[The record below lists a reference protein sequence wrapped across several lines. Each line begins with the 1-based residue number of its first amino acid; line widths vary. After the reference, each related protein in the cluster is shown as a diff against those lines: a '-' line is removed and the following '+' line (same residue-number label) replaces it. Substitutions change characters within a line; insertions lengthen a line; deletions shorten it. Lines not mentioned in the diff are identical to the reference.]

1 MFIVDYCFL
10 TSLVIMLYFV
20 QVRIIWVGGISFVLF
35 VNLLFLYYITVLLT
49 CRIQL
54 IRVNNSSNLFY
65 AEYICYDVVPHRINK
80 GHQDKNKPRRGLFL
94 LKITRVGDVGVVGGA
109 GIGSV
114 GVENDGGGFGVAV
127 LLEIFNGGGVGVGV

>member
-80 GHQDKNKPRRGLFL
+80 GHQPSEQATKKLAFLVLRTQVGRR
-94 LKITRVGDVGVVGGA
+94 A
-109 GIGSV
+109 
-114 GVENDGGGFGVAV
+114 
-127 LLEIFNGGGVGVGV
+127 